1 MGTPAPRVKNRIRQH
16 YQIQRSSDADPFLLW
31 GSLIIFAFMLFVLF
45 LGFNA
50 LEEIPKP
57 TEVSEVSQPEKTSR
71 IQLKHKNSD
80 PSNISSKRN

>member
-1 MGTPAPRVKNRIRQH
+1 MRQH

-57 TEVSEVSQPEKTSR
+57 AEVNEVSQPEKTNR
-71 IQLKHKNSD
+71 IQLRRNNSD
-80 PSNISSKRN
+80 PSNIRSKRS